1 MVLAALDH
9 EVGRRG
15 AYVGYLGSGEFP
27 ARVRVLGGEAI
38 APGETGLVRLHLAV
52 PLPLLPGDRYVL
64 RESGRNET
72 VGGGEV
78 LDIAPVLPASKARPD
93 RSVERVVAERGWVLA
108 DDLDALTGERV
119 EPTLGPW
126 VVAPGVVDAM
136 AASLAARVEAAG
148 ALGLD
153 VATLDDRERAALPLV
168 PGVVV
173 EQGRAKVAGQPDALA
188 GHPFVAAL
196 EAGRFSPPGAEG
208 VDRAELR
215 ELARRGLVVERD
227 GVWFAPSTIDAAAA
241 VAASL
246 LARQPQGFTV
256 SELRDAVGTTR
267 KHAVP
272 LANELDAR
280 GITRRRG
287 DLRIAGP
294 RLPSPGAG
302 SGEGPSG

>member
-1 MVLAALDH
+1 MPWPLRWPRGSQRLA
-9 EVGRRG
+9 
-15 AYVGYLGSGEFP
+15 P
-27 ARVRVLGGEAI
+27 
-38 APGETGLVRLHLAV
+38 
-52 PLPLLPGDRYVL
+52 
-64 RESGRNET
+64 
-72 VGGGEV
+72 
-78 LDIAPVLPASKARPD
+78 
-93 RSVERVVAERGWVLA
+93 
-108 DDLDALTGERV
+108 
-119 EPTLGPW
+119 
-126 VVAPGVVDAM
+126 
-136 AASLAARVEAAG
+136 
-148 ALGLD
+148 LGLD
-153 VATLDDRERAALPLV
+153 VAALDDRERAALPLV

-173 EQGRAKVAGQPDALA
+173 EQGRAKVAGQADPLA

-227 GVWFAPSTIDAAAA
+227 GVWFAPSAIDAAAA

-256 SELRDAVGTTR
+256 GELRDAVGTTR

-294 RLPSPGAG
+294 ALRRAPEQAQPKALRDSAGPGAIGQCPCRRPARLPAARALFRLGLQRELAHR
-302 SGEGPSG
+302 